1 MSLKIVDINKKKGKP
16 SISEIIDSCDSMLN
30 NFELRGESRLNT
42 SLTLMSYAFSVILD
56 STDNEDLSLGYVHEI
71 LSNYVDQSGLVT
83 FVPEFDVKLDPEN
96 PKN

>member
-1 MSLKIVDINKKKGKP
+1 MTLKIVDINKKKGKP

-30 NFELRGESRLNT
+30 SFELRGESKLNT

-56 STDNEDLSLGYVHEI
+56 STDNEDMSVGYVNEI
-71 LSNYVDQSGLVT
+71 LSNYIDQSEMVT
-83 FVPEFDVKLDPEN
+83 FVPDFDVKFDPDT